1 MHMHGYGDGPDL
13 SYDELVAF
21 NRTLLLKLD
30 AAEAK
35 IRELEGQKANVSHD
49 YKGLVEALHAVLPP
63 LERS

>member
-21 NRTLLLKLD
+21 NRTLLMKID

-35 IRELEGQKANVSHD
+35 IRELEGQRANVSD
-49 YKGLVEALHAVLPP
+49 EYKNLVKSLHAVLPP
-63 LERS
+63 LERP